1 MILYMGSMVGLFGNF
16 FLQVSHFI
24 HPSLVRSHYIL
35 LLLLLTFPLSVYG
48 QRYILRRPYA
58 GLDMCG
64 VIKSPVAG
72 TIAATQLCGIAEL
85 NARGCCVILLPPEFP
100 DPDSTRMT
108 SSLNGI
114 GNNSGSPTSKTRAAF
129 TISYNLTPLGASM
142 PQLFISTELTRFST
156 SVWKSMGSKSH
167 AKTGSCG
174 SSSDKEKKGSEPATR
189 DATKIQNSS
198 SVSVG
203 FCDKNEETNTKNKTK
218 SNVTS
223 KRKKGT
229 PVFIAENIENISDI
243 ELERE
248 QELERIILRNYW
260 ATITKS
266 NNLTSAS
273 GKIPRSVSTGN
284 IPALYS
290 SPLRYAKSTG
300 NFFNLHNDR
309 LIDGP
314 LPLLRRLGGISS
326 TDICQLDRDESDH
339 SDYNGNY
346 DNDDDDDYSNHEN
359 EKLLHEKKEGRR
371 LENSSTPS
379 NNAQPRAIPT
389 NLKNIQKSNQRNISQ
404 HSDAKKFPLGIIPL
418 CFTISG
424 GVPSG
429 RVSWMITSLP
439 QENSNSCVLSEKDES
454 ENVCSD
460 SDVYDSYSE
469 TGFPISGSAGI
480 SADWR
485 AL

>member
-1 MILYMGSMVGLFGNF
+1 MIFS
-16 FLQVSHFI
+16 
-24 HPSLVRSHYIL
+24 
-35 LLLLLTFPLSVYG
+35 LSVDG

-72 TIAATQLCGIAEL
+72 TVAATQLCGVAKL
-85 NARGCCVILLPPEFP
+85 NAHGCCVILLPPEFP
-100 DPDSTRMT
+100 DPDSARMT

-114 GNNSGSPTSKTRAAF
+114 GNNSGSPTSKMQTPF
-129 TISYNLTPLGASM
+129 TISYNLTPLGSPM

-156 SVWKSMGSKSH
+156 SVWKSMGANSH
-167 AKTGSCG
+167 AKAVSCS
-174 SSSDKEKKGSEPATR
+174 SSSDKEKKGAT
-189 DATKIQNSS
+189 DIQNTSS
-198 SVSVG
+198 ACVG
-203 FCDKNEETNTKNKTK
+203 FCDKNVEKKTSDKNKTK
-218 SNVTS
+218 SNITT

-229 PVFIAENIENISDI
+229 PQFISENTENIIDI

-260 ATITKS
+260 ATIIKS
-266 NNLTSAS
+266 KNSTSAS
-273 GKIPRSVSTGN
+273 GKMPRSVSTGN

-290 SPLRYAKSTG
+290 SPLKYAKSTG

-339 SDYNGNY
+339 TDYNGNY
-346 DNDDDDDYSNHEN
+346 DNDDDGCYDN
-359 EKLLHEKKEGRR
+359 EKLIYEKKEGGKK
-371 LENSSTPS
+371 LENSSAIS
-379 NNAQPRAIPT
+379 NNSQSRATTT
-389 NLKNIQKSNQRNISQ
+389 NPKSIQKSNQRNTSQ
-404 HSDAKKFPLGIIPL
+404 HSDVRKFPLGIIPL

-454 ENVCSD
+454 ENVSSD
-460 SDVYDSYSE
+460 GDVYDSYSE
-469 TGFPISGSAGI
+469 TGFPVPGSAGI